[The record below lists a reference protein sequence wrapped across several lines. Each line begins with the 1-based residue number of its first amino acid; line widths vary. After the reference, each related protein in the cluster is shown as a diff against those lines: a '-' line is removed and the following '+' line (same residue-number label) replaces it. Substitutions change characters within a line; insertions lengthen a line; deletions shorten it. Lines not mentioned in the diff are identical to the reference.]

1 LFTLKGGFVAE
12 SQSILGIVLTS
23 SVIAG
28 IVSAFVSTWTNQ
40 RKISIENITK
50 ERKDWREKVRTKS
63 LEVHN
68 ALVGKKDDELKRLKV
83 EFTLI
88 LNPEDS
94 TDNYDKKIIECIKLP
109 DDGKEIECSDE
120 FLKQVS
126 YLLKH
131 DWERSKLEAGS
142 LICRL
147 KYLNK
152 LCDSIFEK
160 PKRLQ

>member
-1 LFTLKGGFVAE
+1 MAE
-12 SQSILGIVLTS
+12 PLTMLEITLTS

-28 IVSAFVSTWTNQ
+28 VVSAFVSTWTNQ

-50 ERKDWREKVRTKS
+50 ERKEWREKVRNKS

-68 ALVGKKDDELKRLKV
+68 ALVDKKDDELKRLKV

-88 LNPEDS
+88 LNPED
-94 TDNYDKKIIECIKLP
+94 TNDNYDKKIIECIKLP
-109 DDGKEIECSDE
+109 GEGKEIEISDE
-120 FLKQVS
+120 FSKQVS

-152 LCDSIFEK
+152 LCDCIFEK
-160 PKRLQ
+160 PKRLH

>member
-1 LFTLKGGFVAE
+1 MAE
-12 SQSILGIVLTS
+12 PISTFQIVLTS

-28 IVSAFVSTWTNQ
+28 AISAFVAVWTNQ

-50 ERKDWREKVRTKS
+50 ERKEWREKVRDKS

-68 ALVGKKDDELKRLKV
+68 ALICRNDEALNRLKV

-88 LNPEDS
+88 LNPDS
-94 TDNYDKKIIECIKLP
+94 SDENKDNKIIELIKCP
-109 DDGKEIECSDE
+109 EEGGEINSSYG
-120 FLKQVS
+120 FSKQVS

-142 LICRL
+142 LLCRL
-147 KYLNK
+147 KYIHK
-152 LCDSIFEK
+152 LCDFMFEK
-160 PKRLQ
+160 AKRDS